1 MDREVTRE
9 TAANRARTSL
19 MRKGLR
25 QAKKEKNYEKALSFS
40 NALDTEGMS
49 AGMTG
54 SAEDVASIATGRVA
68 SREALSNQM
77 RSQIPNVMGQT
88 REARIATAKADGSF
102 AAKRDQFNT
111 ANAGK
116 KVMDEAGNIT
126 DAPMPPAGGGTDA
139 AGTKPAAG
147 GETTPGSTAQPAKPE
162 VKVIQSPRQT
172 LSNAMK
178 AGRVKVDDTDEANR
192 LLELSSPGAEEETP
206 EQKKL
211 REAKDKKLAAA
222 KSTAATLSRNRRI
235 T

>member
-1 MDREVTRE
+1 MAIPASRYTLGMDREVTRE

-40 NALDTEGMS
+40 NALDAEGMS

-77 RSQIPNVMGQT
+77 RSQIPNVVGQT
-88 REARIATAKADGSF
+88 REARIAAAKADGSF

-126 DAPMPPAGGGTDA
+126 DAPMPPAGGG
-139 AGTKPAAG
+139 
-147 GETTPGSTAQPAKPE
+147 TTPGSTAQPAKPE

-211 REAKDKKLAAA
+211 REAKDKKTAAA